1 MISFKPASVSMPDRF
16 VLFQFFQQTEYD
28 LVIDDQVAFVLAET
42 VAGHKHDEVCAFL
55 FICVFV

>member
-1 MISFKPASVSMPDRF
+1 MISFKPGF

-55 FICVFV
+55 FMCVFV